1 MDWYDVELAY
11 TIKLAVSV
19 GEAASEVDAINKA
32 KHKVEENLE
41 IILKNENIKKGEPVF
56 DIVTHIQKVRK

>member
-1 MDWYDVELAY
+1 MGGMSMDWYDVELAY

-41 IILKNENIKKGEPVF
+41 IIS
-56 DIVTHIQKVRK
+56 RKESLFLI